1 MVIMNIIKE
10 CFFEKDWKLED
21 IRREASASASS
32 SASVS
37 APTAATTGGGTAA
50 RLLSLTGR
58 GLGGDTTSFR
68 PPVDSIPRQIV

>member
-21 IRREASASASS
+21 IRREASASS

-58 GLGGDTTSFR
+58 DLGGDTTSFR